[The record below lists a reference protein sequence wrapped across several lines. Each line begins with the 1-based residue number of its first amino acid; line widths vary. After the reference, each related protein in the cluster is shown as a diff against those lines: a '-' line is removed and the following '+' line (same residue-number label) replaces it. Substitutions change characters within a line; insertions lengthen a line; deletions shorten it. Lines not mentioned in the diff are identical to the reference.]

1 MRFYLGKPGGERKGH
16 RLFNFHPQPWTS
28 SISSPG
34 LSCCTHTVRGE
45 GKAEARRRGRLGGIW
60 ASCRACAFPE
70 QQVGSTDRGSVRGGW
85 GGRTG
90 AEHGGDVSAPPG
102 RHPARPSRGQREP
115 QRERERRD
123 APPERRVTI
132 TTPHSGRVRAGRDA
146 TRAEAPRERPAANV
160 SAASLGGPGAGQ
172 AWGRREPACV
182 RSSPLLSCVL
192 EAVAAAAPFGRAN
205 PAAASGTA
213 DAAEGR
219 STSRLPPP
227 PSPDPPGKQRL
238 QQDWTR
244 APGGTEPSSLRPGEP
259 GGERT
264 QLVAGPLGERK
275 RQPLSSFQAPA
286 TPGRGPR
293 ANSGQHSAPSPPPLG
308 PDASSPGARHQEEG
322 A

>member
-16 RLFNFHPQPWTS
+16 RLFNFHPQPRTS

-34 LSCCTHTVRGE
+34 LSCCTHTGRGR
-45 GKAEARRRGRLGGIW
+45 GRRRRGGGAAGEESGRPAAHAPSPSNKW
-60 ASCRACAFPE
+60 LHRQRKCKGE
-70 QQVGSTDRGSVRGGW
+70 G
-85 GGRTG
+85 GGRSG

-160 SAASLGGPGAGQ
+160 SAASRGGRGAGR

-192 EAVAAAAPFGRAN
+192 EAVAAAAPSGRAN

-219 STSRLPPP
+219 SSSRRPPP
-227 PSPDPPGKQRL
+227 PSPGDFSKTGPGHRVAL
-238 QQDWTR
+238 SPLAF
-244 APGGTEPSSLRPGEP
+244 APVSL
-259 GGERT
+259 
-264 QLVAGPLGERK
+264 A
-275 RQPLSSFQAPA
+275 
-286 TPGRGPR
+286 GRGR
-293 ANSGQHSAPSPPPLG
+293 
-308 PDASSPGARHQEEG
+308 SS
-322 A
+322 

>member
-34 LSCCTHTVRGE
+34 LSCCTHTVRGGGE
-45 GKAEARRRGRLGGIW
+45 GGGAEAGPTRRNLGVLPRMRLPRATSGLHRQRKCKGEGGK
-60 ASCRACAFPE
+60 
-70 QQVGSTDRGSVRGGW
+70 
-85 GGRTG
+85 RTG

-160 SAASLGGPGAGQ
+160 SAASRGGPGAGQ

-192 EAVAAAAPFGRAN
+192 EAAAAAVPFGRAN
-205 PAAASGTA
+205 PSRRQRN
-213 DAAEGR
+213 GR
-219 STSRLPPP
+219 RC
-227 PSPDPPGKQRL
+227 
-238 QQDWTR
+238 
-244 APGGTEPSSLRPGEP
+244 
-259 GGERT
+259 GGEK
-264 QLVAGPLGERK
+264 L
-275 RQPLSSFQAPA
+275 LSPA
-286 TPGRGPR
+286 TPSLPR
-293 ANSGQHSAPSPPPLG
+293 PSREAATSARL
-308 PDASSPGARHQEEG
+308 DPGTGWH
-322 A
+322 